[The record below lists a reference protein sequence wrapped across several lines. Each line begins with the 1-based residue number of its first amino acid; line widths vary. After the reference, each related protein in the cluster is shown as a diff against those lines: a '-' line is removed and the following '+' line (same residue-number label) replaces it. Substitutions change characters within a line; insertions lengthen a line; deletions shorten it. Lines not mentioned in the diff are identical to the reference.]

1 MAAELLYEGKAK
13 QIFATNDAETV
24 RVKYK
29 NSATAF
35 NGQKKAELS
44 GKGALNNQISAILF
58 AYLSEKGIPNHFVK
72 RISSTEQ
79 LVQRVSILPI
89 EVVVRNIAAGSLSK
103 RLGLEEGEQL
113 NQPIIEFYYKDDA
126 LGDPLINED
135 HIRLLNLAEEAQ
147 MKQIREIAHTV
158 NQQLKELFSSLHID
172 LVDFK
177 LEFGVNSAGE
187 LLIAD
192 EISPDTCRLW
202 EQRTGKKL
210 DKDRFR
216 RDLGQ
221 VIEAYEEILNRLG
234 GEQHV

>member
-1 MAAELLYEGKAK
+1 MTADLLYEGKAK
-13 QIFATNDAETV
+13 QIFATEKLERV

-29 NSATAF
+29 DTATAF

-58 AYLSEKGIPNHFVK
+58 AYLSEKGIRNHFVK

-79 LVQRVSILPI
+79 IVQRVSILPI
-89 EVVVRNIAAGSLSK
+89 EVVVRNIAAGSLTK
-103 RLGLEEGEQL
+103 RLGLSEGEPL
-113 NQPIIEFYYKDDA
+113 NRPIIEYYYKDDE

-135 HIRLLNLAEEAQ
+135 HIQLLDLASKEQ
-147 MKQIREIAHTV
+147 MNQICKTAFRV
-158 NQQLKELFSSLHID
+158 NQELKKLFATLQID

-177 LEFGVNSAGE
+177 LEFGFNPSGE

-202 EQRTGKKL
+202 EQGTGKKL

-216 RDLGQ
+216 RDLGK
-221 VIEAYEEILNRLG
+221 VLEAYEEILNRLG